1 MRDFVDVTELDKET
15 ILRLFDTTNDVI
27 RRELHKRG
35 STILRN
41 KNIILAFFE
50 PSTRTRLSFEI
61 ASRRLGADV
70 LTVVGEEATSLNKGE
85 SFSDTVRMFDILGDL
100 LVLRH
105 PRDGAAKYASELAEI
120 PVINAGDGKNQ
131 HPTQTLIDLYT
142 IYRKLGTI
150 DGLSYAVVGDL
161 RYARTAHSFLLAL
174 TLFNPKS
181 VYLVSPPQ
189 LRPSDSLL
197 AELRERKL
205 RFYMT
210 EKLSEVVDMVDVLYI
225 TRIQKE
231 RFPDPEEYEKVK
243 GSYRLTYEMI
253 KDREKPIILHPL
265 PRVDELDNR
274 IDKTKVAAYF
284 DQVKFSVPVR
294 MSIIAWTMG
303 VEL

>member
-1 MRDFVDVTELDKET
+1 MRDFVDISEIDRSTIEHLFEVTDT
-15 ILRLFDTTNDVI
+15 IINKN
-27 RRELHKRG
+27 LHKRKG
-35 STILRN
+35 SWLDG
-41 KNIILAFFE
+41 KNVILAFFE

-61 ASRRLGADV
+61 AARKLGADT
-70 LTVVGEEATSLNKGE
+70 LTVVGEEAVSLSKGE
-85 SFSDTVRMFDILGDL
+85 SFGDTVKMFDLLGDL

-105 PRDGAAKYASELAEI
+105 KYDGAAKYAAEIADI

-131 HPTQTLIDLYT
+131 HPTQTIIDLYT
-142 IYRKLGTI
+142 IYRRLGHI

-174 TLFNPKS
+174 THFKPKS

-189 LRPSDSLL
+189 LKPSDSLI

-205 RFYMT
+205 HFYLT
-210 EKLSEVVDMVDVLYI
+210 EKLEEVIDMVDVIYV

-243 GSYRLTYEMI
+243 GSYRLTYDMI
-253 KDREKPIILHPL
+253 KDRKGVIVLHPL
-265 PRVDELDNR
+265 PRVDELDTR
-274 IDKTKVAAYF
+274 IDKTKAAAYF
-284 DQVKFSVPVR
+284 DQVKNAVPVR
-294 MSIIAWTMG
+294 MSIIAWVMG

>member
-1 MRDFVDVTELDKET
+1 MRDFVDITEIDRNIIEHLFEMSDMIINRHMHIRKNNILD
-15 ILRLFDTTNDVI
+15 
-27 RRELHKRG
+27 G
-35 STILRN
+35 

-61 ASRRLGADV
+61 AVKRLGADA
-70 LTVVGEEATSLNKGE
+70 LTVVGEEAVSLSKGE
-85 SFSDTVRMFDILGDL
+85 SFGDTLRMFDILGDL

-105 PRDGAAKYASELAEI
+105 KYDGAAKYAAEMVKI

-131 HPTQTLIDLYT
+131 HPTQAIIDLYT
-142 IYRKLGTI
+142 VYKRLGQI
-150 DGLSYAVVGDL
+150 DGLNYAVVGDL

-174 TLFNPKS
+174 THFEPKN

-189 LRPSDSLL
+189 LKPSESLI
-197 AELRERKL
+197 AELRERGL
-205 RFYMT
+205 QFY
-210 EKLSEVVDMVDVLYI
+210 LSENLEEVIDMVDVIYV

-253 KDREKPIILHPL
+253 KNRKDIIVLHPL
-265 PRVDELDNR
+265 PRVDELDTR
-274 IDKTKVAAYF
+274 IDNTQAAAYF
-284 DQVKFSVPVR
+284 DQVRNAVPVR
-294 MSIIAWTMG
+294 MSVVAWSAG